1 MSLHT
6 SLAERVIE
14 EYGPRLLGMPRASHD
29 ALTLELDNGI
39 VLQARFASESEY
51 SIQWRQGA
59 TEQRIDTAPL
69 HPGLASFPNHRH
81 TADGAACADTLTRT
95 DRSPWENLL
104 AVLQML
110 LKADASAPL
119 DMTT

>member
-6 SLAERVIE
+6 SLAERVIK

-39 VLQARFASESEY
+39 VLQARFVSDNEY
-51 SIQWRQGA
+51 SIQWRQGDA
-59 TEQRIDTAPL
+59 EQRIDTAPL
-69 HPGLASFPNHRH
+69 HPGLASHPNHRH
-81 TADGAACADTLTRT
+81 TAEGTVCADTLTRI

-104 AVLQML
+104 AVLQIL